1 MGNILAELINVQTA
15 LQNLVT
21 TFLLLNSDFYMKCAG
36 FKNIPLPLL
45 HSCINSDS
53 MRYICEYV
61 NGEKVQGIQF
71 SDLFYE

>member
-36 FKNIPLPLL
+36 FKNTPLPLL
-45 HSCINSDS
+45 HC
-53 MRYICEYV
+53 
-61 NGEKVQGIQF
+61 
-71 SDLFYE
+71 